1 MAKGGTARERAGQKG
16 EACEGGRPGQ
26 DLTMKGGHREHPGL
40 CLQGSLANPMAY
52 FGGAELMPVFA
63 SEACPQTLSLTGDGD
78 EKGVLG
84 PAWSEQS
91 IWG

>member
-1 MAKGGTARERAGQKG
+1 
-16 EACEGGRPGQ
+16 
-26 DLTMKGGHREHPGL
+26 MKGGHREHPGL
-40 CLQGSLANPMAY
+40 CLQGSLANPMVY
-52 FGGAELMPVFA
+52 FGGAELMPVSA